1 MMRKWLRG
9 ESRVS
14 ISNAFVRRVLGNFKG
29 MQVFL
34 KTERERE
41 RGRERGEGKGE
52 KEGEGKKGAENGTR
66 HEDED
71 VFAKADK
78 LQTNYP
84 ADVGKRASLP
94 SRVH

>member
-41 RGRERGEGKGE
+41 RERGGEGKGE